1 MDTSSATEIEMLP
14 EPFVEQVEDALK
26 HIYDLCYLQE
36 HPLAQ
41 QFAASPS
48 AEAVGQR
55 LRRELV
61 ACIEALSPGPAVPFR
76 APHARLHTVL
86 VLHYMEQ
93 MTIQETANQLGI
105 SPRQALRNLREAER
119 SVATVLWGRIG
130 AVRTD
135 EADTVRLSSLQ
146 TEMVQLDSGSHP
158 TDVALLLQQATNVV
172 APRATQREISLLNEL
187 PPVPVVLSASS
198 VLAQQLFVSLL
209 NYAVGQAQPG
219 PLRMA
224 LSSAQASVTLTLT
237 YIPEAAAER
246 EALTNPTVV
255 QLAERLGWHVSQM
268 DTADGRR
275 LTCHMAA
282 RCPTVLIIDDNEGLV
297 SLLQRYLSDQ
307 ACQVIPCH
315 SGPEGLRLA
324 REASPDAILLDVM
337 MPGMLGWEV
346 LQRLHYRS
354 RNRTHSRDR
363 LFGDCGARTGA
374 SIGRRS
380 AAAKTDPSDGRP
392 GCPATRGSGLGLCC
406 LPGRLN
412 SRGDR

>member
-26 HIYDLCYLQE
+26 HVYDLCYLQG

-61 ACIEALSPGPAVPFR
+61 TGIEALSPGPAVPFR

-119 SVATVLWGRIG
+119 SVATVLWGRTG
-130 AVRTD
+130 ALLTD
-135 EADTVRLSSLQ
+135 EADTIRLSSLQ

-158 TDVALLLQQATNVV
+158 TDVALLLQQAMSVV
-172 APRATQREISLLNEL
+172 TPRAMQREITLLNEL

-219 PLRMA
+219 SLRAA
-224 LSSAQASVTLTLT
+224 LSSVQASVTLTLT
-237 YIPEAAAER
+237 YIPEAATEG
-246 EALTNPTVV
+246 EALKNPTVV
-255 QLAERLGWHVSQM
+255 QLAERLGWHVSQT

-275 LTCHMAA
+275 LTCRMAA

-297 SLLQRYLSDQ
+297 NLLQRYLSDQ

-346 LQRLHYRS
+346 LQRLR
-354 RNRTHSRDR
+354 
-363 LFGDCGARTGA
+363 
-374 SIGRRS
+374 
-380 AAAKTDPSDGRP
+380 TDP
-392 GCPATRGSGLGLCC
+392 ATAPIPVIVYSVIVERELAQALGAALL
-406 LPGRLN
+406 LPKPIRQTDVLDALRRVGVV
-412 SRGDR
+412 